1 MKQRW
6 IEIPYFALAQSPG
19 LTQAQ
24 QEIADRQISHVLDN
38 GVPFDILKYAQG
50 LFKKYYSSSAVFSLK
65 KKRLLKEPLNEL
77 EVEILAQFDGFQ
89 TPRGGSDFHCYYN
102 GQELKWRLQSWN
114 NEADPSLSYLM
125 RYKSQL
131 RHM

>member
-6 IEIPYFALAQSPG
+6 IEIPYFALAQSPR

-24 QEIADRQISHVLDN
+24 QELANKQISHLLAK

-50 LFKKYYSSSAVFSLK
+50 LFEKYYGSRALFNLK
-65 KKRLLKEPLNEL
+65 KKRLFKEPLNEL
-77 EVEILAQFDGFQ
+77 EMEILAQCDGFQ
-89 TPRGGSDFHCYYN
+89 TPRGGGDFHCYYN

-114 NEADPSLSYLM
+114 NEADPSLPYLM